1 MELDFRRLF
10 ESAPARYLVLSTDL
24 TIVGVTN
31 AYAQVTMQ
39 RRESMIGRALFDV
52 FPDNPDD
59 PGADGVHNLRASLD
73 RVRRDKVADTMAIQK
88 YDIRRPESEGGGFE
102 ERYWSPVN
110 TPVLDDD
117 GELRYIIHAVE
128 DVTD

>member
-10 ESAPARYLVLSTDL
+10 ESAPARYLVLSKDL

-31 AYAQVTMQ
+31 AYTHVTMQ
-39 RRESMIGRALFDV
+39 MRERMIGRPLFEV

-73 RVRRDKVADTMAIQK
+73 RVRREKVADTMAIQK
-88 YDIRRPESEGGGFE
+88 YDIRKPESDGGGFE

-110 TPVLDDD
+110 TPVLDDN
-117 GELRYIIHAVE
+117 GGCA
-128 DVTD
+128 TSFTPSKT